1 MSICFNIATKYALFM
16 KKIWANICKELY
28 LMKKYEKVKEWLEL
42 LNSIEI
48 GHNFKEIIKRQ
59 NTYLEPIFS
68 SPEEKSTLISLAV

>member
-1 MSICFNIATKYALFM
+1 
-16 KKIWANICKELY
+16 
-28 LMKKYEKVKEWLEL
+28 MKKYEKVKEWLEL